1 MLFTMTLSELNNL
14 PKSTLTD
21 ALRKCCGS
29 TAWVEAM
36 AQIFPVS
43 DKETLFEQAS
53 SIWYS
58 LSDNDWREA
67 FTHHPKIGDINSL
80 KEKFASTSAWAA
92 GEQAAVQH
100 SSQAVLEALADGNTR
115 YEEKFGYIFIV
126 CATGKSA
133 EEMLE
138 LLQARLP
145 NEPAE
150 EIKIAMA
157 EQAKITQIRLEKLLA
172 A

>member
-1 MLFTMTLSELNNL
+1 MTLVELNTL
-14 PKSTLTD
+14 PKPALTD

-36 AQIFPVS
+36 SQIFPLP
-43 DKETLFEQAS
+43 DKQTLFAQAATIWRGLSEQ
-53 SIWYS
+53 
-58 LSDNDWREA
+58 DWREA

-80 KEKFASTSAWAA
+80 KEKFASTSTWAA

-100 SSQAVLEALADGNTR
+100 SSQAVLEALAEGNTR

-133 EEMLE
+133 EEMLA

-145 NEPAE
+145 NEPDQE
-150 EIKIAMA
+150 MKIAMG

-172 A
+172 V

>member
-1 MLFTMTLSELNNL
+1 MTLAKLNTL
-14 PKSTLTD
+14 PKPELTD

-36 AQIFPVS
+36 ADLFPVP
-43 DKETLFEQAS
+43 DKETLFEQAA
-53 SIWYS
+53 SIWYG
-58 LSDNDWREA
+58 LSEQDWREA

-80 KEKFASTSAWAA
+80 KKKFASTSAWAA
-92 GEQAAVQH
+92 GEQAAVQQ
-100 SSQAVLEALADGNTR
+100 SSQAVLEALADGNAR

-133 EEMLE
+133 EQMLT
-138 LLQARLP
+138 LLQDRLP
-145 NEPAE
+145 NEPTE
-150 EIKIAMA
+150 EIKIAME
-157 EQAKITQIRLEKLLA
+157 EQAKITHIRLEKLLA